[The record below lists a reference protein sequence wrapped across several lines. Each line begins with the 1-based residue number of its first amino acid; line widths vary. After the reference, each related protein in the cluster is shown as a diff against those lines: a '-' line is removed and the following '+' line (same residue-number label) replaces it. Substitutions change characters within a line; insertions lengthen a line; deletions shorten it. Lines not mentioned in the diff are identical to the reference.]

1 MFRAKMA
8 RVRYGINIIWWFLS
22 NPNSPQVAPKEV
34 MVAKKV
40 KDGHSDEDISSYRA
54 TFTRFDVDGGGAID
68 ADELGKLI
76 RVLG

>member
-1 MFRAKMA
+1 MTF
-8 RVRYGINIIWWFLS
+8 IS

-40 KDGHSDEDISSYRA
+40 KDGHTEEDISSYRA